1 MEHYQHLILKGLIN
15 GGGSSSETYVYQLL
29 TGDVSEQGSSVSHMW
44 NYLDNPLKDRLI
56 EIYTDICSVDL
67 TNKTDHQ
74 IVPLLIDYMAEK
86 SGRRELF
93 KVNDRSVIDR
103 MSDDE
108 YESAIHD
115 LVRAKKIQLLD
126 RE

>member
-29 TGDVSEQGSSVSHMW
+29 TGNVSDQGSSVSHMW
-44 NYLDNPLKDRLI
+44 GYLDNPLKETLI
-56 EIYTDICSVDL
+56 EIFADICSLDL
-67 TNKTDHQ
+67 TNKTDRQ

-86 SGRRELF
+86 AGRSEFF
-93 KVNDRSVIDR
+93 KVNDRREIER

-108 YESAIHD
+108 YEGGIQD
-115 LVRAKKIQLLD
+115 LIRAKKVKLLD